1 MNIGEYSVRRPV
13 VSWLL
18 VIIMVGGGI
27 YGFNKMGKLEDP
39 NFTIKQAKII
49 TYYPG
54 ATAQEVQDEVTY
66 HLEDAVQLMG
76 QLKRIKMSISRP
88 GLSDITLE
96 FKDEYTAK
104 DFPDIYD
111 ELRRKIADMKHKLP
125 PGVNPI
131 VVDDFADVYGIYL
144 ALHGSGYTYRDLKD
158 LADGMKKELVLVP
171 GVRKVV
177 IGGAQPEVVYL
188 EISRQRMGELGIP
201 MERIESI
208 LKSQNVV
215 ADAGKVRVGD
225 DYIRIQP
232 TGEFKS
238 VKAIGDVL
246 LVSDGKKLVYLK
258 DIATIHRLYDEV
270 PQKLIYFN
278 GAPSLTVGISIRSG
292 ENVIAVGR
300 AILHRLQE
308 LGDQMPVGM
317 DLDVIY
323 SQPDEVDKSVNS
335 FIVSVGQAIAI
346 VIVVL
351 LLFMGLTS
359 GLIIGAVLLITVAGT
374 LFIMQ
379 LYGIELQR
387 ISLGALVIA

>member
-1 MNIGEYSVRRPV
+1 M

-158 LADGMKKELVLVP
+158 LADGMKKDLVH
-171 GVRKVV
+171 
-177 IGGAQPEVVYL
+177 
-188 EISRQRMGELGIP
+188 
-201 MERIESI
+201 
-208 LKSQNVV
+208 
-215 ADAGKVRVGD
+215 
-225 DYIRIQP
+225 
-232 TGEFKS
+232 
-238 VKAIGDVL
+238 KA
-246 LVSDGKKLVYLK
+246 
-258 DIATIHRLYDEV
+258 RF
-270 PQKLIYFN
+270 FN
-278 GAPSLTVGISIRSG
+278 P
-292 ENVIAVGR
+292 
-300 AILHRLQE
+300 
-308 LGDQMPVGM
+308 
-317 DLDVIY
+317 
-323 SQPDEVDKSVNS
+323 
-335 FIVSVGQAIAI
+335 
-346 VIVVL
+346 
-351 LLFMGLTS
+351 GLTQS
-359 GLIIGAVLLITVAGT
+359 V
-374 LFIMQ
+374 
-379 LYGIELQR
+379 
-387 ISLGALVIA
+387 